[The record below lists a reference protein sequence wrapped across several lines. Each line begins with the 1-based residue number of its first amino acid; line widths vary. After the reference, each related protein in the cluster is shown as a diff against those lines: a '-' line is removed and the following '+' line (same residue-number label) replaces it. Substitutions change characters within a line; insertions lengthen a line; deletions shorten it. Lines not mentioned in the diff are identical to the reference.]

1 MITPPIATRLYLW
14 ACERLYAEFAW
25 GYDAVAWGVSRGQW
39 AAWRRA
45 VLPWVQGA
53 DLLEVGFGTGV
64 LLGELAR
71 AGYHVIGIDRSSAM
85 QRQAARAYGAQR
97 ILGAAQFLPLPD
109 NSFDCVV
116 ATFPAPYI
124 GEAETLLEVA
134 RVLRP
139 GGRLVIGGL
148 WVIAKR
154 PGVPV
159 AAGPP
164 LTLLQRL
171 STLLAHAGLAV
182 AVTEALVGTAYV
194 GILLAQKPLGRLV
207 DGG

>member
-1 MITPPIATRLYLW
+1 
-14 ACERLYAEFAW
+14 
-25 GYDAVAWGVSRGQW
+25 
-39 AAWRRA
+39 

-85 QRQAARAYGAQR
+85 QRQAARADGAQR

-124 GEAETLLEVA
+124 GEAETLLEIA